1 MGKYQKLEAERVVR
15 SAIYTKLVWEGGEGT
30 GEHGKQ
36 GIKLQGCLT
45 ITITTTTKL
54 CNNKKYTRPKL
65 KSIKSQNIRD

>member
-1 MGKYQKLEAERVVR
+1 MGRAFQL
-15 SAIYTKLVWEGGEGT
+15 SGIYTKLVWEGGEGT

-45 ITITTTTKL
+45 ITITTITTTTKL
-54 CNNKKYTRPKL
+54 YNNKKYTRPKL

>member
-1 MGKYQKLEAERVVR
+1 M
-15 SAIYTKLVWEGGEGT
+15 WEGGEGT

-36 GIKLQGCLT
+36 GIKLQGSLT

>member
-1 MGKYQKLEAERVVR
+1 M
-15 SAIYTKLVWEGGEGT
+15 WEGGEGT

-45 ITITTTTKL
+45 ITITTTTTTKL